1 MRYFLGF
8 ISDFIVFVC
17 PLEAPYGSVTMF
29 MHGTPHG
36 VYLVWLSQSSD
47 KVLQIKIL
55 FLLRWTEVNG
65 LSKWHKKF
73 AERTQHLC
81 RMHQPTHYIQLQ
93 CNIVF
98 MEDSGLED
106 TKTSLNNLRII
117 IIIIIYVCLLLKQS
131 GIFSCG
137 MRSKKNYGPQSFQP
151 LCPIYC
157 FSMLDVLCWSNQTW
171 YISMYILHQEVFKRK
186 ECTYLHCVLINSIY
200 IYCIRIHTYLHLYL
214 ITSFLPCEYYCGTC
228 ILLCM
233 ILYLFSFMINTNHKV
248 PVRLKHTCTC
258 ILAFWYAHP
267 WLLQCTCMCYIC
279 VFSKLKQY

>member
-17 PLEAPYGSVTMF
+17 PLEVPYGSVKMF
-29 MHGTPHG
+29 MHGTPHV

-137 MRSKKNYGPQSFQP
+137 MRNKKIMGHNHSSPIAPFTTS
-151 LCPIYC
+151 LC
-157 FSMLDVLCWSNQTW
+157 
-171 YISMYILHQEVFKRK
+171 SMYCAGQIKPDTLV
-186 ECTYLHCVLINSIY
+186 CIY
-200 IYCIRIHTYLHLYL
+200 YI
-214 ITSFLPCEYYCGTC
+214 
-228 ILLCM
+228 
-233 ILYLFSFMINTNHKV
+233 KK
-248 PVRLKHTCTC
+248 RLKGKNAHTCTV
-258 ILAFWYAHP
+258 Y
-267 WLLQCTCMCYIC
+267 
-279 VFSKLKQY
+279 